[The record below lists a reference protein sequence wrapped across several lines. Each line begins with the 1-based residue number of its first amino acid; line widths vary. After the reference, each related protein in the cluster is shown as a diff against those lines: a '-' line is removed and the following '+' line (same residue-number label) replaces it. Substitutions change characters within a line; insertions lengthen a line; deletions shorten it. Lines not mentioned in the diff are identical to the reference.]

1 MQSSFRK
8 KFLGKGSRTIGK
20 GILEGL
26 LSPSHFPLSQL
37 LLAGSWKWGV
47 CMCVY
52 MHFLVKSRGKDD
64 TTLMAETGEELK
76 GLLMKIKRRVK
87 KLA

>member
-1 MQSSFRK
+1 VQSSFRK